1 MSLDGLAGYV
11 HTLVTE
17 LLRGLGGAD
26 ARHDAAMIPKC

>member
-17 LLRGLGGAD
+17 LFRGSA
-26 ARHDAAMIPKC
+26 APMHDTTPR